1 MIQSPPRPPLAIL
14 IAVTALGPIAL
25 NLFIP
30 SMPGM
35 QRVFATD
42 YATIQLALS
51 LYLVGLAVAQLVY
64 GPLSDRFGR
73 RPVLLWG
80 IGFYMLGSAICLVAP
95 GIEVFVAGRVVQA
108 VGGCA
113 GMVLGRAMIRDI
125 HDGPKA
131 ASMLAYVVMAMVLA
145 PMVAP
150 TIGGALDVW
159 FGWWASFL
167 VMLGV
172 GAATFLAAFA
182 FAHET
187 HHGRLPVLG
196 GLDLLVGFGHLLRR
210 RRFCGYAFMVA
221 FTGAMFHGFLAGAP
235 YVMVEIMGRTPVEY
249 GLYFIVTA
257 GAFAFGNLISGRL
270 TGRFGADRLIR
281 VGLVMCVGAGV
292 LPMIFMF
299 AGLLT
304 PATLFFPFAVVSV
317 GQGLCMANGII
328 GAISVEPG
336 RIGAASGLAGFL
348 QMLTGGIAAFA
359 IGSLMGDSPAPLT
372 IGAAIAAFLGV
383 AVFMWGMRA
392 GPGVERAATE

>member
-1 MIQSPPRPPLAIL
+1 MTHAHPRPHLAIL

-42 YATIQLALS
+42 YATIQLTLS
-51 LYLVGLAVAQLVY
+51 LYLAGLAVAQLVY
-64 GPLSDRFGR
+64 GPVSDRFGR

-80 IGFYMLGSAICLVAP
+80 IGLYILGSVICLVAS
-95 GIEVFVAGRVVQA
+95 GIEAFVAGRVVQA

-167 VMLGV
+167 AMLGV
-172 GAATFLAAFA
+172 GVATFLAALA

-196 GLDLLVGFGHLLRR
+196 GVDLLAGFAHLLRR

-235 YVMVEIMGRTPVEY
+235 YVMVEIMGRSPVEY

-257 GAFAFGNLISGRL
+257 GAFAFGNFIAGRL
-270 TGRFGADRLIR
+270 AGRVDGDRMIR
-281 VGLVMCVGAGV
+281 VGLAMCVGAGT
-292 LPMIFMF
+292 LPMLFMF
-299 AGLLT
+299 ADILT
-304 PATLFFPFAVVSV
+304 PATLFLPFAIVSV
-317 GQGLCMANGII
+317 GQGLCMANGIM
-328 GAISVEPG
+328 GAIGVEPS

-348 QMLTGGIAAFA
+348 QMFVGGAAAFV
-359 IGSLMGDSPAPLT
+359 IGSLMGDSAAPLT
-372 IGAAIAAFLGV
+372 IGVVIAAVLGV
-383 AVFMWGMRA
+383 VVFIWGMRA
-392 GPGVERAATE
+392 DPSDARLAAE